1 MKNGDTVL
9 GYVSPDPNYWTPQL
23 TSNANDALRI
33 SFVSAGGATSVT
45 NVDFTLLNDNR
56 GTYFGLVVGRDST
69 TSDIAAGSFKCALPI
84 LSPSDSMT
92 D

>member
-1 MKNGDTVL
+1 
-9 GYVSPDPNYWTPQL
+9 
-23 TSNANDALRI
+23 
-33 SFVSAGGATSVT
+33 
-45 NVDFTLLNDNR
+45 VDFTLLNDNR